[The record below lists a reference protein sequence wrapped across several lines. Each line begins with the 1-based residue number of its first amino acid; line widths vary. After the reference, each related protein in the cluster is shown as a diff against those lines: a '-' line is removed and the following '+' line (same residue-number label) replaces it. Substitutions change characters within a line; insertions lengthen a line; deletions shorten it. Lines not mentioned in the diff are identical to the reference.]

1 MKTIDTISNVIAY
14 IEEHLNEDIDLET
27 IAKAN
32 SAQLKVL
39 LKLCIQIILTISVI
53 LLILAITQD
62 SALVQNCRIL
72 NDTLCHSL
80 SSQKQP
86 TLSLFH
92 VKGGLLSPP
101 LSYAFV
107 FK

>member
-1 MKTIDTISNVIAY
+1 MKN
-14 IEEHLNEDIDLET
+14 IEEHLNEDVDFET
-27 IAKAN
+27 NAEAN
-32 SAQLKVL
+32 SAQLQEL
-39 LKLCIQIILTISVI
+39 LKLCIQIIHTISVI
-53 LLILAITQD
+53 LLILAITQG

-92 VKGGLLSPP
+92 MKRRLSCPP
-101 LSYAFV
+101 LHYDLLFR
-107 FK
+107 